1 MILWLNPVSGLSGDM
16 GVGTLLALGAPLDD
30 MRAIVAST
38 GLSGWALDAERVMTG
53 GLTATRA
60 VVTVDDDAPSR
71 RAAELLDI
79 VRQAR
84 PEPVAA
90 LAARAISAIARVEAH
105 LHGEDAR
112 QVHLH
117 EIGGPDTVV
126 DTVAFAAGLHLLGIT
141 AVRSAPL
148 TLGTGTVRTRHGVLP
163 LPAPATVA
171 LLAEA
176 QAQITGAAIDGETV
190 TPTGAA
196 LLLAAAASYGP
207 VPPMAVKAVGYG
219 AGTRVVEDR
228 PNVTQGLLGTP
239 RASLSTEILLET
251 NVDDVTGE
259 VLGHLIR
266 RALDTGAADAW
277 VSPIT
282 MKKGRPAHTVHV
294 LAPLH
299 RIGRP
304 GGGDLHGDRN
314 AGPAQD
320 GGGQGGARA
329 QNIRDRPAGA
339 RDSHQTRGVGGQ
351 AGARGRGRCG
361 RRARPAGARGRSTGP
376 AILAGAAGRTV
387 TARQIQG
394 VSALFRSSARAISM
408 SGARRSVFVT

>member
-16 GVGTLLALGAPLDD
+16 GVGTLLALGAPLDE

-90 LAARAISAIARVEAH
+90 LAARAISAIARVEAR

-117 EIGGPDTVV
+117 EIGGLDTVV

-239 RASLSTEILLET
+239 QASLSTEILLET

-266 RALDTGAADAW
+266 RALDAGAADAW
-277 VSPIT
+277 VSAIT

-299 RIGRP
+299 RMADLEEVIFTETGTLGLRRTAVDKVALERRTSVIDLRGHAIRVKHGVWGAKPEHEDVVAAAAALGRP
-304 GGGDLHGDRN
+304 AREV
-314 AGPAQD
+314 AQ
-320 GGGQGGARA
+320 
-329 QNIRDRPAGA
+329 
-339 RDSHQTRGVGGQ
+339 
-351 AGARGRGRCG
+351 
-361 RRARPAGARGRSTGP
+361 
-376 AILAGAAGRTV
+376 LALQSLQDQSDQR
-387 TARQIQG
+387 
-394 VSALFRSSARAISM
+394 
-408 SGARRSVFVT
+408 